1 MKIIKKSLSILTL
14 ILLTYSNLFSEDI
27 FIYPKDREFRTDN
40 PIRSLEESRSRTG
53 QDYKLFL
60 HLILPIR
67 YMSLDSLEQQ
77 GITSLPSLSVELQ
90 YYWLSWISLYTG
102 YQFTFNPLREL
113 DSITLSGE
121 NVKSAYKIDNT
132 GYLGVHLFNNLLGA
146 KVEFQWYHSVINI
159 EKAQKESAV
168 IQAPSLYLSLYYKV
182 DANVYLNFQYQ
193 SPSFMKGN
201 KTLGRDQIIIERPGW
216 FAFTFAYY
224 ERDFYRTQ
232 FLFSY
237 KRTLYSTFN
246 LIPGNNFQLEIR
258 HLLPVTS
265 QGVTLGYGGYIIAS
279 PFTNQRL
286 RIPTVLSLSTNTRS
300 ITFSIE
306 YRHFI
311 RNFSDVYVPP
321 RDNFLKDRDL
331 LTVGLKVTL

>member
-1 MKIIKKSLSILTL
+1 MASIVSFVSL
-14 ILLTYSNLFSEDI
+14 ILVMYSNLFSEDI
-27 FIYPKDREFRTDN
+27 FIYSRDREFRTDS
-40 PIRSLEESRSRTG
+40 PIRSLEENRSRTG
-53 QDYKLFL
+53 KTYRLLL
-60 HLILPIR
+60 HFTLPIR
-67 YMSLDSLEQQ
+67 SMSLDSLEQQ
-77 GITSLPSLSVELQ
+77 SIGSLPSLSLELQ
-90 YYWLSWISLYTG
+90 YYWLSWISLYSG
-102 YQFTFNPLREL
+102 YQFTFNPLQEL

-132 GYLGVHLFNNLLGA
+132 GYIGVHLLDRNHLGA

-159 EKAQKESAV
+159 EKTRKESAI
-168 IQAPSLYLSLYYKV
+168 IQAPSLYLSLYYKL
-182 DANVYLNFQYQ
+182 DANLHLNLQYQ

-201 KTLGRDQIIIERPGW
+201 KTPGQDQIIIERPGW

-237 KRTLYSTFN
+237 KRTFYSTFN
-246 LIPGNNFQLEIR
+246 LIPGNNFQLEIT

-265 QGVTLGYGGYIIAS
+265 QGVTLGYGGYVIGS
-279 PFTNQRL
+279 PFTNQGL
-286 RIPTVLSLSTNTRS
+286 RIPLVVSLATTIGSL
-300 ITFSIE
+300 TFSIE

-311 RNFSDVYVPP
+311 RNFSDVYIPP

-331 LTVGLKVTL
+331 LTAGFKITL